1 MTAHVIGID
10 RGSGDPGNRSCLI
23 AGQPLRITAGM
34 LKGVK
39 GEFVK
44 RRLGGVILI
53 RIDAGVYVE
62 ISELAA
68 MAWTPLERNSP

>member
-1 MTAHVIGID
+1 MTAYVTGID
-10 RGSGDPGNRSCLI
+10 RRSGDPGNRSCLI
-23 AGQPLRITAGM
+23 AGQPLRITAGL

-53 RIDAGVYVE
+53 RVDAGVYVE
-62 ISELAA
+62 ISQFAA
-68 MAWTPLERNSP
+68 MAWTPPGHNSA